1 MQNKGVIRFFA
12 IVFALACLYQLSFT
26 FIAKSVENDA
36 EAHAPGDFEGRTDY
50 LDSMNNEVVYDL
62 LIDEY
67 TYSDVKEKE
76 INLGLDLKGGMN
88 VILEVSVRDI
98 LKELTNKSQNEV
110 FLAALDR
117 ADKSATESQE
127 NYLTNFFNAFEAVRA
142 DRNANVKLSDADI
155 FGTKEMNDKLG
166 FNATDEAIKAEL
178 RAQINASVENVY
190 TVLRARIDQFGV
202 VQPNLQRLDEGGRI
216 LVELPGVKDPDRVK
230 KLLQSTAELEFYKL
244 YQGYELLNFLG
255 QANERLRGI
264 VENPNEKKNKAR
276 SDSAVLETTE
286 SEDESLENLAIE
298 SVDEQEEMA
307 ADVDSPKIS
316 SNAIDLDSA
325 LAAEDSMNLQSFD
338 PLWQVLFPNIDR
350 QTNQALPGPA
360 VGYAT
365 VGDTDLVNEYLSYP
379 RVRALLPA
387 GMRNV
392 RFLWGKPSDDDIS
405 VLYAAKTGRQGEPAL
420 SGDVVSDARQDFDER
435 NNAIVNMTMNARG
448 ASEWQRITREAAGS
462 ETTQEDNEAVAIVLD
477 NIVYSA
483 PVVQNEIP
491 NGSTRISGQFNVN
504 EAQDLANI
512 LKAGALPAPAR
523 IIQADIVGPSLGKEA
538 ISAGLWS
545 FVVALALVMVYMVFY
560 YNGAGGASV
569 LALVVNMFFIF
580 GVLASLGAVLTL
592 PGIAGI
598 VLTIGMAVDANV
610 LIYERIREELNQGK
624 GLALAI
630 SDGYKNAYSSI
641 IDANV
646 TTFLTGVILYAFGTG
661 PIRGFATTLIIGILT
676 SLFCAIFITRL
687 VFQYRLDRKK
697 NVTFSTKMTK
707 GAFQN
712 LSFNFLQKR
721 KIAYLIS
728 GLIILTGVISLAT
741 RGLNYGVDFVGG
753 RSYQVRFDQAVNSA
767 EIQTTL
773 GNFFVNENGT
783 KVYPDVKTIGEP
795 NQVIIT
801 TKYRINET
809 GPEVEADI
817 KESLYA
823 GVAQFYQNAPEKE
836 VFFSEAQGDSEIGI
850 VAERQVGPTI
860 ADDIRSAAIWSILFS
875 LIVIFLYILIRFSK
889 WQFSLGAVAAAFH
902 DVLVV
907 LSLFSLLYGF
917 LPFSLE
923 IDQAFIAA
931 VLTVIGYSLNDTV
944 VVFDRIRE
952 YLNTHNKRKGMT
964 TVVNQALNSTLSRTV
979 NTSLTTF
986 FVLLIIFIFGG
997 DVIRG
1002 FMFALLIGIVVGTYS
1017 SIFIATPVMIDT
1029 LSKTDLEG
1037 NE

>member
-26 FIAKSVENDA
+26 FIAKSVENKA
-36 EAHAPGDFEGRTDY
+36 EAYAPGDFERRSDY
-50 LDSMNNEVVYDL
+50 LDSMSNEVVYDI
-62 LIDEY
+62 LIDEF
-67 TYSDVKEKE
+67 TYSEVKEKE

-98 LKELTNKSQNEV
+98 LKELTNKSNNEI
-110 FLAALDR
+110 FLAALAR
-117 ADKSATESQE
+117 ADETATESQE
-127 NYLTNFFNAFEAVRA
+127 NYLTNFFNSFEAVRA

-166 FNATDEAIKAEL
+166 FNATDEAVKAEL

-230 KLLQSTAELEFYKL
+230 KLLQSTAELEFYQL

-264 VENPNEKKNKAR
+264 VENPNENKNNAR
-276 SDSAVLETTE
+276 LDSSVPAVQ
-286 SEDESLENLAIE
+286 SGEDELENLAIQN
-298 SVDEQEEMA
+298 VDEQPETITS
-307 ADVDSPKIS
+307 VDSPKIS
-316 SNAIDLDSA
+316 SNALDLDSA

-338 PLWQVLFPNIDR
+338 PLWQILFPNIDR

-360 VGYAT
+360 VGYTT

-392 RFLWGKPSDDDIS
+392 RFLWGKPSEEGIS
-405 VLYAAKTGRQGEPAL
+405 VLYAAKTDRQGEPAL

-435 NNAIVNMTMNARG
+435 NNAVVSMNMNARG
-448 ASEWQRITREAAGS
+448 ATEWQRITREAAGS
-462 ETTQEDNEAVAIVLD
+462 ETTQEDNQAVAIVLD

-483 PVVQNEIP
+483 PIVQNEIP
-491 NGSTRISGQFNVN
+491 NGSTQISGQFTVN

-560 YNGAGGASV
+560 YNGAGAASV

-687 VFQYRLDRKK
+687 VFQFRLDRKK
-697 NVTFSTKMTK
+697 NITFSTKLTK

-721 KIAYLIS
+721 KVAYIVS
-728 GLIILTGVISLAT
+728 GLIILTGIISLST

-753 RSYQVRFDQAVNSA
+753 RSYQVRFDQPVSSA

-773 GNFFVNENGT
+773 GNYFVNENGT

-809 GPEVEADI
+809 GPEVEEDI

-823 GVAQFYQNAPEKE
+823 GVTEFYKDPPPRDA
-836 VFFSEAQGDSEIGI
+836 FFSEAQGDSDIGI

-875 LIVIFLYILIRFSK
+875 LIVIFLYILIRFSR

-902 DVLVV
+902 DVLIV
-907 LSLFSLLYGF
+907 LSIFSLLYGF

-952 YLNTHNKRKGMT
+952 YLNTHSKRKNMT
-964 TVVNQALNSTLSRTV
+964 AVVNEALNSTLSRTV

-1029 LSKTDLEG
+1029 LSKKDLEG